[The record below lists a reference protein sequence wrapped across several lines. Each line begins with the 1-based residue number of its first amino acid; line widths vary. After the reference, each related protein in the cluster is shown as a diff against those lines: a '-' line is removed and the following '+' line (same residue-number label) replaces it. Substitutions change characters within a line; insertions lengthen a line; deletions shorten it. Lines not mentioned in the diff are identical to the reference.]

1 MHFIADLHI
10 HSHFSIATSKD
21 LVPEKLDFWARMK
34 GITVVGTGDFT
45 HPGWTKELK
54 EKLEPAEPGLFKLKD
69 ELRIH
74 GAPERPMRF
83 LLTAEISNIYKK
95 NGKVRKNHNVILAPD
110 FETVEGIQA
119 RLARIG
125 NITSDGR
132 PILGLDARDL
142 LELVLEVNE
151 NVFFIP
157 AHIWTPW
164 FSVLGSKSGFD
175 SIEECFEDLTP
186 HIHAVETGLSSDPP
200 MNWMC
205 SFLDRYTLVSNS
217 DAHSPEKLGREA
229 NLFDTELNYPAIIRA
244 MKNPAEQTFLGTVEF
259 YPQEG
264 KYHFDGHRKCGI
276 VWDPLESLKHN
287 GICPVCGKKLTV
299 GVLSRVAQLSD
310 REDIEQRS
318 DKKPFHS
325 LIPLK
330 ELLSEIL
337 GVSAN
342 SKKVIQAYQALIQ
355 KGGSEFDI
363 LLNMPLEELAHV
375 TNEIV
380 VEGIRRMR
388 NREVF
393 VKEGFDGEYGQ
404 IHVFDEK
411 ERQHLT
417 TQKNL
422 FGSLVQEA
430 TTQYH
435 VARPIPFDL
444 KEFRRLH
451 QEKQKQ
457 QGKQATLFNATNES
471 QLLSDLNPEQ
481 QAAVRHFRGPAL
493 VLAGPGTG
501 KTRVLTRRIA
511 YLIEHNHVPP
521 EEILAITF
529 TNKAAEEIRQRV
541 AQTIVNKKAA
551 GKITISTFHALGLQ
565 ILTEQAQAIHRTAPL
580 LIFDQQDRLNF
591 LAQIGLDGE
600 AQTAAHQAIGR
611 YKLFLEDLPDQQT
624 REILDRYEQFLQ
636 EQNAV
641 DLEDLIFKTVHLL
654 EGDGPL
660 AAFYRKRFQWIL
672 VDEYQDVNPG
682 QYRLL
687 TILAS
692 GAQPNLFAI
701 GDPNQAIYG
710 FRGAD
715 VSFIQRFE
723 RDFPQAQVF
732 RLKISYRCTNRILK
746 ASAHVLQG
754 STQESFLNGLNEGVK
769 ISLVSEASE
778 KSEAEFVARTI
789 EDMMGGVRFFSMDS
803 AVSEGEQ
810 AGKISSF
817 ADFAVLVRIN
827 KLIPPLEKALN
838 DHGIPYQ
845 VVGHDSWLHEEPV
858 RTAIDILRAHRAPS
872 RSYLRQTLTQR
883 NMNGSDW
890 QLLQNY
896 APQKLTVAEWL
907 EIVVSHII
915 KPQSS
920 RDKRLF
926 KKLLTLAEPF
936 GRDFEAFVRWVF
948 LGQGQDLYQPN
959 VERVTL
965 MTLHAAK
972 GLEFGCVFIV
982 GCEQGILPYALF
994 DNRQADPEEE
1004 RRLLYVG
1011 MTRAKD
1017 YLFLTHARNRFLFGR
1032 TYQNPRS
1039 SFLDAIEQE
1048 LLEQKKQRHKVK
1060 PKKNEGQL
1068 SLFDDWK
1075 K

>member
-1 MHFIADLHI
+1 MRFIADLHI

-34 GITVVGTGDFT
+34 GISVVGTGDFT

-69 ELRIH
+69 ELRIS
-74 GAPERPMRF
+74 GAPDRPMRF

-95 NGKVRKNHNVILAPD
+95 NGKVRKNHNVVLAPD

-229 NLFDTELNYPAIIRA
+229 NLFDSDLSYPAMIRA
-244 MKNPAEQTFLGTVEF
+244 MKNPAEETFLGTVEF

-310 REDIEQRS
+310 RDDIEQRS

-363 LLNMPLEELAHV
+363 LLNMPLDELAHV

-417 TQKNL
+417 TQKTL

-430 TTQYH
+430 PTQYH
-435 VARPIPFDL
+435 IARPIPFDL
-444 KEFRRLH
+444 KEFRRLQ

-457 QGKQATLFNATNES
+457 QGEQATLFNAKGEHH
-471 QLLSDLNPEQ
+471 LLSDLNPEQ
-481 QAAVRHFRGPAL
+481 KEAVRHFRGPAL

-529 TNKAAEEIRQRV
+529 TNKAAEEIRERV
-541 AQTIVNKKAA
+541 AQTIFNKKAV
-551 GKITISTFHALGLQ
+551 GKITVTTFHALGLQ
-565 ILTEQAQAIHRTAPL
+565 ILTEQAQAINRTTPL
-580 LIFDQQDRLNF
+580 VIFDQQDRLNF
-591 LAQIGLDGE
+591 LAQIGLEGE
-600 AQTAAHQAIGR
+600 TRNAVQQAIAR
-611 YKLFLEDLPDQQT
+611 YKLFLEDLPDPQT
-624 REILDRYEQFLQ
+624 HDILARYEQFLQ

-641 DLEDLIFKTVHLL
+641 DLEDLIFKTVNLL
-654 EGDGPL
+654 ESDETL
-660 AAFYRKRFQWIL
+660 AALYRKRFQWIL

-687 TILAS
+687 TILTS

-715 VSFIQRFE
+715 VSFIHRFE
-723 RDFPQAQVF
+723 HDFPQARLF
-732 RLKISYRCTNRILK
+732 HLKISYRCTNRILK

-754 STQESFLNGLNEGVK
+754 GPQESFLNGLNEGVK

-803 AVSEGEQ
+803 AVSEGEH

-817 ADFAVLVRIN
+817 ADFAVLVRIS

-838 DHGIPYQ
+838 DHAIPYQ
-845 VVGHDSWLHEEPV
+845 VVGHDSWLHEEPI
-858 RTAIDILRAHRAPS
+858 RTAIDLLRAHLAPTG
-872 RSYLRQTLTQR
+872 SYLKQTLSQR
-883 NMNGSDW
+883 NINGSDW

-896 APQKLTVAEWL
+896 TPQKLTVTEWL
-907 EIVVSHII
+907 EIVISHII

-920 RDKRLF
+920 KDKKLF
-926 KKLLTLAEPF
+926 KKLLDLAEPF
-936 GRDFEAFVRWVF
+936 GRDFEAFVRWAF

-994 DNRQADPEEE
+994 ENRRADPEEE

-1017 YLFLTHARNRFLFGR
+1017 YLFLTHARKRFLFGR

-1048 LLEQKKQRHKVK
+1048 LLEQKRQQRKAK